1 MANQRRSKR
10 NKKSDHTKLVPK
22 VPKLEPNGKRKAV
35 QLKKGEEGAHKE
47 TMVRNINQQVNS
59 AGSYRH

>member
-22 VPKLEPNGKRKAV
+22 VPNLEPNGKRKAV
-35 QLKKGEEGAHKE
+35 QQKKGEEGAHKE
-47 TMVRNINQQVNS
+47 TDRCRPATGCS
-59 AGSYRH
+59 GRD